1 MILAKTLFGDEGE
14 ILTEELLFHG
24 QDFASNLLYRAGKKL
39 ALLRTGP
46 MPESSDQCKEIRT
59 IITKLYLTYVEMI
72 KCHFIAR
79 VGSPYLSQSTIEE
92 DQKTD
97 NFAKVPL
104 LNMPESIKYQPPNI
118 DTNVIIGKLIYL
130 FATESKMNICDQG
143 NLNTS
148 I

>member
-46 MPESSDQCKEIRT
+46 MPESSDQGKEIRT
-59 IITKLYLTYVEMI
+59 IITKLYLAYVEMI